1 MLNVKLSIPKYH
13 KTKFTFHNLSKLIN
27 NGIYVIVYPSI
38 FLGVILEYPHYCDCC
53 ALQLVCCLILQDFG
67 TFVAELQE
75 ACNDKT
81 IASKTILKYRD
92 CLFTARKRSLGQGK
106 LLHLSVSHSVHGGG
120 RTWAGTLPPGPGTP
134 LPRPGHTPRGPDTPP
149 RTSTPPGPGTPP
161 AGRYRQQAGGTH
173 PAGMHSCYRM
183 HLHVKHLFYH

>member
-1 MLNVKLSIPKYH
+1 MLNAKLSFPKYH
-13 KTKFTFHNLSKLIN
+13 KNKFTFHNLSKLIN

-53 ALQLVCCLILQDFG
+53 ALQLVCCLIPQDFG

-92 CLFTARKRSLGQGK
+92 CLFTARKRSLGQGNIFTPVCQ
-106 LLHLSVSHSVHGGG
+106 SFCSRGEGS
-120 RTWAGTLPPGPGTP
+120 TWAGTLPPGPGTP
-134 LPRPGHTPRGPDTPP
+134 QTRY
-149 RTSTPPGPGTPP
+149 TPPGTRYPPKPGTPP
-161 AGRYRQQAGGTH
+161 LAVHAGRYRQQAGGTH
-173 PAGMHSCYRM
+173 PTGMHSCYRM

>member
-1 MLNVKLSIPKYH
+1 MLSMGTLQMLNVKLSFPKYH

-53 ALQLVCCLILQDFG
+53 ALQLVCCLIPQDFG

-120 RTWAGTLPPGPGTP
+120 GPGRVPSLQNQVPPSPDQVHPPGTRYTP
-134 LPRPGHTPRGPDTPP
+134 CWEKQA
-149 RTSTPPGPGTPP
+149 TS
-161 AGRYRQQAGGTH
+161 GRYA
-173 PAGMHSCYRM
+173 SCWNAFLLQNAFTR
-183 HLHVKHLFYH
+183 HLFYH